1 MMRQRMEQFNL
12 NSMRLLAGVCG
23 LFTIFALTPV
33 VVAQQSAAVQGGN
46 VSVAAP
52 ATAAPLA
59 KTGLAVNPAAKPA
72 EEQKAAAP
80 GKPGNEGI
88 KVHGHWSIDVKNPDG
103 TLAKHVEFENS
114 LVSPGQGDQ
123 LLAGLLG
130 GFSVP
135 GDWAIRL
142 VSPSICSETVYCLIF
157 PTLNGPLAMPSCA
170 SGSNNGCATG
180 LTLAYVA
187 STTTTGA
194 AFKMSG
200 TLTASGTGNITSVA
214 TVFSTC
220 MENVNYSSA
229 ATFSPSKC
237 ITSETTG
244 LPNAMN
250 SDTFTATTLTTPLGV
265 VPGQIIQVT
274 VTISFS

>member
-1 MMRQRMEQFNL
+1 MMKQMMKQFDL
-12 NSMRLLAGVCG
+12 NWMRLLAGACG
-23 LFTIFALTPV
+23 LFTILALTPAG
-33 VVAQQSAAVQGGN
+33 VAQQGAAIQGSN
-46 VSVAAP
+46 VSAAAP
-52 ATAAPLA
+52 ATAAPVA
-59 KTGLAVNPAAKPA
+59 KAGLAAQAAAKPA
-72 EEQKAAAP
+72 EEQDVAAP

-135 GDWAIRL
+135 GDWAIQL
-142 VSPSICSETVYCLIF
+142 ASPSICSKTGTCFIL
-157 PTLNGPLAMPSCA
+157 PNLNGFFGTTSCNSA
-170 SGSNNGCATG
+170 NGCATG

-220 MENVNYSSA
+220 MEDLNYSSA
-229 ATFSPSKC
+229 TTFSPSKC

-244 LPNAMN
+244 LPPAGTSN
-250 SDTFTATTLTTPLGV
+250 TFTATTLTTPLGV
-265 VPGQIIQVT
+265 VPGQIIQIT

>member
-1 MMRQRMEQFNL
+1 MRQRMEQFNF

-33 VVAQQSAAVQGGN
+33 GVAQQAAAVQGSN
-46 VSVAAP
+46 VSATAP
-52 ATAAPLA
+52 ATAAP
-59 KTGLAVNPAAKPA
+59 AATPA
-72 EEQKAAAP
+72 EEQDAAAP
-80 GKPGNEGI
+80 SKPGNEGI
-88 KVHGHWSIDVKNPDG
+88 KVHGHWTIDVKNPDG

-142 VSPSICSETVYCLIF
+142 VSPSICSKTVYCLIF
-157 PTLNGPLAMPSCA
+157 PTLNGPLATQSCA
-170 SGSNNGCATG
+170 SGTNNGCATG
-180 LTLAYVA
+180 LTLVYVP
-187 STTTTGA
+187 STGTTGA
-194 AFKMSG
+194 AFQMSG
-200 TLTASGTGNITSVA
+200 SLTASGTGNITSVA
-214 TVFSTC
+214 TQFATC
-220 MENVNYSSA
+220 MDSVTYSSVT
-229 ATFSPSKC
+229 TFSPAKC

-244 LPNAMN
+244 LSLAAN
-250 SDTFTATTLTTPLGV
+250 SNTFTATTLTTPLGV
-265 VPGQIIQVT
+265 VTGQIIQVT